1 MSLAV
6 ESLSVRF
13 GRTQILNDVSGL
25 TACPGELTALIG
37 PNGAGKSTLLKS
49 IAGIE
54 KSTGHISLDET
65 ELNTLDIAQ
74 RAGRIYYLPQ
84 DITSRAAL
92 SVFEAVLLA
101 RRTAHRS
108 SRQQDLERVQRT
120 LQTLELD
127 QYAERDL
134 GQLSGGQRQ
143 RVAIAQAVVREPRV
157 LMLDEPTSA
166 LDLHH
171 QLQVLEWLVTLAREQ
186 QMIIIIAIHDLS
198 LAARFSRHMW
208 LMGAGGVVRAT
219 GAPEA
224 VLTEERLREVYAIRA
239 HVEWPEG
246 EPPRVTPLAATRQ
259 LGTPIGQ
266 QDF

>member
-1 MSLAV
+1 MSLKV

-13 GRTQILNDVSGL
+13 GRTLILDDVSGL
-25 TACPGELTALIG
+25 KACPGELTALIG

-54 KSTGHISLDET
+54 RSTGLVSLDDT
-65 ELNTLDIAQ
+65 VLDTLDIAR
-74 RAGRIYYLPQ
+74 RAGKIYYLPQ

-101 RRTAHRS
+101 RRTTHQTD
-108 SRQQDLERVQRT
+108 RQQDLKRVQHT
-120 LQTLELD
+120 LQTLELE

-208 LMGAGGVVRAT
+208 LMGTGGKVRAV
-219 GAPEA
+219 GPPEK

-259 LGTPIGQ
+259 LGAQ
-266 QDF
+266 NSRQDF